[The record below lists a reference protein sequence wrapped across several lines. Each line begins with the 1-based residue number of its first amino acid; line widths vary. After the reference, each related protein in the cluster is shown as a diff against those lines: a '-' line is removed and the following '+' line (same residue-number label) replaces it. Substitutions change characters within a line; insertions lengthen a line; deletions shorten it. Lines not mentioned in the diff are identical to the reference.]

1 MIRKLSV
8 FILIVILLVFGT
20 GCGNDSKSSKESKSS
35 EKWSFELS
43 DQGLKSARSQFKT
56 KIVDTSFVPDGKPAV
71 PPTNI
76 FSLVHYPAK
85 DGKMAAYLTP
95 DPKDGKKHPAVI
107 WIHGGYGGIG
117 EWFWEP
123 QTQDNDQSGKA
134 LRDAGIITMVPSFRG
149 ENDNP
154 GNYEMFYG
162 ELDDLES
169 AYEYLSSLP
178 YVDSSRIYLM
188 GHSTGGTTVL
198 LGNEY
203 SNKFRAA
210 FSLGGVPDLKLRIKA
225 GKMMVAI
232 PFDQTNVQEFRLRS
246 PRTFLTSIQSPTF
259 YFEGERAYWP
269 EFDELNKIARA
280 QNIPFNSY
288 KIKSGGDH
296 FNIIHPVT
304 LLVAKKILADTN
316 EKVNIQFSKEDIQWI
331 ENNIYK

>member
-85 DGKMAAYLTP
+85 DGKMAAYLTS

-134 LRDAGIITMVPSFRG
+134 LRDAGIVMMILSFRG
-149 ENDNP
+149 DNDNP
-154 GNYEMFYG
+154 GNY
-162 ELDDLES
+162 
-169 AYEYLSSLP
+169 
-178 YVDSSRIYLM
+178 
-188 GHSTGGTTVL
+188 
-198 LGNEY
+198 
-203 SNKFRAA
+203 
-210 FSLGGVPDLKLRIKA
+210 
-225 GKMMVAI
+225 
-232 PFDQTNVQEFRLRS
+232 
-246 PRTFLTSIQSPTF
+246 
-259 YFEGERAYWP
+259 
-269 EFDELNKIARA
+269 
-280 QNIPFNSY
+280 
-288 KIKSGGDH
+288 
-296 FNIIHPVT
+296 
-304 LLVAKKILADTN
+304 
-316 EKVNIQFSKEDIQWI
+316 
-331 ENNIYK
+331 